1 MKDQKIIPTFWI
13 ENSPYNWENL
23 GSGQSF
29 RYEKGQT
36 LFLEGTQMNH
46 IYLIKQGKVK
56 LSITNSNGDE
66 KTVGFLEK

>member
-36 LFLEGTQMNH
+36 LFLEGT
-46 IYLIKQGKVK
+46 
-56 LSITNSNGDE
+56 
-66 KTVGFLEK
+66 

>member
-1 MKDQKIIPTFWI
+1 
-13 ENSPYNWENL
+13 
-23 GSGQSF
+23 
-29 RYEKGQT
+29 
-36 LFLEGTQMNH
+36 MNH